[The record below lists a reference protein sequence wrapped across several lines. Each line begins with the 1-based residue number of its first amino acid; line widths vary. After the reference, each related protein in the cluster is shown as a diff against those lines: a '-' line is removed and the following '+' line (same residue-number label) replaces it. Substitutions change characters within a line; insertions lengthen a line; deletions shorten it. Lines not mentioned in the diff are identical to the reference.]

1 MQCAEF
7 NIKYKRNTL
16 TQRMR
21 LFLFLQIPVLHL
33 DIGNKMIFSRI
44 SIFESIEK
52 IREESN
58 VTHVYRTSIHIWFPY
73 LYSNSLSWILEQLIF
88 TVLASL

>member
-1 MQCAEF
+1 
-7 NIKYKRNTL
+7 
-16 TQRMR
+16 MR
-21 LFLFLQIPVLHL
+21 LFFFLQIPVLHL